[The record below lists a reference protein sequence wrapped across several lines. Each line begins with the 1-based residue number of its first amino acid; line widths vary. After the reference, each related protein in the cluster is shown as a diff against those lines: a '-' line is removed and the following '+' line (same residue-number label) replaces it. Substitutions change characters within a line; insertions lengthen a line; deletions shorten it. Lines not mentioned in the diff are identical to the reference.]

1 MRYSP
6 LGYDKELNITKILTP
21 SVDKLLSILTGTRAL
36 LDHWRCREDTRSNRD
51 MQYTFSWGS
60 FFIGTLILIV
70 GGCIVV
76 WHRQLS
82 DMFSDDIGSYSRYQM
97 WGFDRLW
104 AGPAC
109 HDQSA

>member
-1 MRYSP
+1 
-6 LGYDKELNITKILTP
+6 
-21 SVDKLLSILTGTRAL
+21 
-36 LDHWRCREDTRSNRD
+36 

-97 WGFDRLW
+97 WGLI
-104 AGPAC
+104 GC
-109 HDQSA
+109 GLGLLVMTNLHDMILRAFLGLFFHFS